1 MEGVR
6 EGGREEGRDGRVMI
20 CCSNRSPL
28 VTGLKGPEERV
39 KGGDMRIS
47 ESRWRE
53 REERKG
59 E

>member
-1 MEGVR
+1 MR